1 MNTVI
6 VTSSFACE
14 GIAHAINTWSTSIL
28 HTNNAY
34 QFLWTSYGELNLQQT
49 INSSNNASCP
59 RILLIRL
66 QDLVANHP
74 EILQSNVASKSKKRP
89 RTTTTTTTTT
99 TDPTSFSSFSISDQQ
114 LTTAADR
121 LISLVSSSQN
131 TAPLLLLIVPPPPS
145 ECISGSSRNQLYET
159 LEQNIYNS
167 LHTFSHIHVELSTT
181 ITTHLMP
188 DYYKHGY
195 SKENDL
201 LSHSPYTTD
210 ARIHIAGLCW
220 RLLLRATMIP
230 SFPKKVYAID
240 CDNTLWDGILGED
253 GLHQIHYGQSAQ
265 HRLWFHQYLLKRQ
278 QKGMLLCLVS
288 KNEDVDVFK
297 AFQTHYDGTEWL
309 LNIDT
314 HIVARQINWN
324 EKYNNISTLSN
335 DLNINMNDFIFID
348 DSPVECM
355 RAKELNELDDER
367 NGNQYLCV
375 VNIPF
380 GTNNVQEL
388 RQFITNHWCFD
399 ESICIQ
405 TKTTTR
411 TKTKIENKIE
421 NKIDNKTN
429 TETKSITETDRT
441 RTELYKQVAKRQQA
455 KREAVVH
462 ASAFLASLNLVVD
475 FLFIDNNNIERAV
488 QLIARTNQ
496 MQTRKLPLLQMKDIS
511 KDTKQCLLVQC
522 RDRFGDHGIIGFIQ
536 WKVITKSNTN
546 IDTNTS
552 STSSTSRT
560 SSTSGTSGKSST
572 SSNTSNTSNSSS
584 RTNHSS
590 TYLSV
595 ERFCLSCRSMNVG
608 VEHVI
613 MRRLSDIA
621 MLNNCD
627 HLSFVWRPTSRSMPM
642 YAFLNDCGASF
653 STDQQKEI
661 IKTAP
666 QKVHIEQQDIEIET
680 TDANNIGFIDGIG
693 LRDIYSKPVPNDLLH
708 LSKKKQKK
716 EMKNRYFQQKKLDNP
731 TFSMRAWR
739 KLSRISKESKNIKVQ
754 QKKATNQKS
763 EQVDQFMYDV
773 RKHGVMP
780 MNGYAVVSLE
790 GAAGAVVRPPILTV
804 KKKKEQ
810 KKDKKNEN
818 ENEKMST
825 SAETSAKKNVRD
837 VIQTSDGRI
846 RSLTSSVYQE
856 IANVYSNK
864 DQRRIFFS
872 KMRLMCR
879 LDNENENMNDNED
892 KLEEETEDVNQ
903 RHRKRTKLR
912 QHVKTLIQENNSDTY
927 MKDVKLFKEE

>member
-1 MNTVI
+1 
-6 VTSSFACE
+6 
-14 GIAHAINTWSTSIL
+14 
-28 HTNNAY
+28 
-34 QFLWTSYGELNLQQT
+34 
-49 INSSNNASCP
+49 
-59 RILLIRL
+59 
-66 QDLVANHP
+66 
-74 EILQSNVASKSKKRP
+74 
-89 RTTTTTTTTT
+89 
-99 TDPTSFSSFSISDQQ
+99 
-114 LTTAADR
+114 
-121 LISLVSSSQN
+121 
-131 TAPLLLLIVPPPPS
+131 
-145 ECISGSSRNQLYET
+145 
-159 LEQNIYNS
+159 
-167 LHTFSHIHVELSTT
+167 
-181 ITTHLMP
+181 
-188 DYYKHGY
+188 
-195 SKENDL
+195 
-201 LSHSPYTTD
+201 
-210 ARIHIAGLCW
+210 
-220 RLLLRATMIP
+220 
-230 SFPKKVYAID
+230 
-240 CDNTLWDGILGED
+240 
-253 GLHQIHYGQSAQ
+253 
-265 HRLWFHQYLLKRQ
+265 
-278 QKGMLLCLVS
+278 
-288 KNEDVDVFK
+288 
-297 AFQTHYDGTEWL
+297 
-309 LNIDT
+309 
-314 HIVARQINWN
+314 
-324 EKYNNISTLSN
+324 
-335 DLNINMNDFIFID
+335 
-348 DSPVECM
+348 
-355 RAKELNELDDER
+355 
-367 NGNQYLCV
+367 
-375 VNIPF
+375 
-380 GTNNVQEL
+380 
-388 RQFITNHWCFD
+388 
-399 ESICIQ
+399 
-405 TKTTTR
+405 
-411 TKTKIENKIE
+411 
-421 NKIDNKTN
+421 
-429 TETKSITETDRT
+429 
-441 RTELYKQVAKRQQA
+441 
-455 KREAVVH
+455 
-462 ASAFLASLNLVVD
+462 
-475 FLFIDNNNIERAV
+475 
-488 QLIARTNQ
+488 
-496 MQTRKLPLLQMKDIS
+496 
-511 KDTKQCLLVQC
+511 
-522 RDRFGDHGIIGFIQ
+522 
-536 WKVITKSNTN
+536 
-546 IDTNTS
+546 
-552 STSSTSRT
+552 
-560 SSTSGTSGKSST
+560 
-572 SSNTSNTSNSSS
+572 
-584 RTNHSS
+584 
-590 TYLSV
+590 
-595 ERFCLSCRSMNVG
+595 MNVG

-621 MLNNCD
+621 MLNHCD

-773 RKHGVMP
+773 SKHGVMP

-864 DQRRIFFS
+864 DQKRIFFS